1 MGEQQALILYLCDI
15 GERADEMGVDDLD
28 ALFALQQDLAQAIE
42 PTRIGEVDGHEIA
55 MDSSEASPYAYGADA
70 KAMLRAALP
79 VICRSPLTAGGQ
91 ACLRYSAIDDDAATE
106 ETFAIADLC
115 AARNA

>member
-1 MGEQQALILYLCDI
+1 MGEQSLILYLCDI
-15 GERADEMGVDDLD
+15 DQRADEMGVDDLD
-28 ALFALQQDLAQAIE
+28 ALFALQQELTQAIE
-42 PTRIGEVDGHEIA
+42 PAGLGEVDGNEIA
-55 MDSSEASPYAYGADA
+55 MDSSEASLYAYGSDA

-79 VICRSPLTAGGQ
+79 VICRSPLTAGGH
-91 ACLRYSAIDDDAATE
+91 AYLRYGAVDDDAATE

>member
-1 MGEQQALILYLCDI
+1 MGEQALILYLRDI

-28 ALFALQQDLAQAIE
+28 ALFGLQQELAQVIE
-42 PTRIGEVDGHEIA
+42 PAGLGEVDGNEIA
-55 MDSSEASPYAYGADA
+55 MDSSEASVYAYGADA
-70 KAMLRAALP
+70 KAMLTAALP

-91 ACLRYSAIDDDAATE
+91 AYLRYGNVDDDAATE